1 MALTLVEAAKAALGR
16 QEVYKYTIMEQYAK
30 SSDVLQYLPFENI
43 SGNSMSFNRE
53 ELLPTVG
60 FRMVNQ
66 GYTAAEGK
74 LDRITESLT
83 IAGGD
88 LDVDKFIVD
97 TMGPDQ
103 RAVQEA
109 LKVKSLSLAIT
120 LKIIKGS
127 VLVDAREFDGLQVRC
142 TGGQLI
148 VNRGGSASNIS
159 MTNLDE
165 TIDAVEMP
173 TNLIMSKEM
182 RRHITDGARM
192 TTVGGYVTYD
202 LDSYGRQVTKYNDLQ
217 ILIADRDNT
226 NALILPYTETSSGG
240 TVVPGNASLYC
251 VSFVDNGVVGLQNG
265 DMDVRDLG
273 ELNTA
278 PVFRTRVEWY
288 ITLAI
293 MRERAAARLYSIGHA
308 TRPVW

>member
-1 MALTLVEAAKAALGR
+1 MALTLVEAAKVALGR
-16 QEVYKYTIMEQYAK
+16 QEIYKYTIMERYAK
-30 SSDVLQYLPFENI
+30 SSDVLQYIPIENI
-43 SGNSMSFNRE
+43 AGNSMSFNRE
-53 ELLPTVG
+53 ELLPSAG

-66 GYTAAEGK
+66 GYTASEGK

-109 LKVKSLSLAIT
+109 MKVKSLSLAIT
-120 LKIIKGS
+120 QKIIKGDITTS
-127 VLVDAREFDGLQVRC
+127 NTDFDGLQIRC
-142 TGGQLI
+142 AGAQLI
-148 VNRGGSASNIS
+148 VNRGGAASNVS
-159 MTNLDE
+159 MIHVDE
-165 TIDAVEMP
+165 TIDQVESP

-182 RRHITDGARM
+182 RRHITDGARLQ
-192 TTVGGYVTYD
+192 TVGGYVTYD
-202 LDSYGRQVTKYNDLQ
+202 YDSYGRQVTKYNDLQ
-217 ILIADRDNT
+217 ILIADRDQN
-226 NALILPYTETSSGG
+226 NALVLPYTETSAGG
-240 TVVPGNASLYC
+240 TATTASLYC
-251 VSFVDNGVVGLQNG
+251 VSFVDNGVVMLQNG

-273 ELNTA
+273 ELNTS

-288 ITLAI
+288 LTLAI
-293 MRERAAARLYSIGHA
+293 MRERAAARLYSIGNA